1 MIYENVQL
9 ASTNHDAVLVDVR
22 KFVPD
27 YEPNG
32 IERYR
37 LNADFDFVNRVDP
50 SGYVMTINQLKDREL
65 ESATYDE
72 KGDLLTEPIMAG
84 ELRIDV
90 RVPEGYPLPEL
101 STRVFPKN
109 PDMEYQ

>member
-1 MIYENVQL
+1 MPLDDCDPAQRGRVSQHGLPSGIWSAIAGDGFE
-9 ASTNHDAVLVDVR
+9 DA
-22 KFVPD
+22 
-27 YEPNG
+27 G
-32 IERYR
+32 
-37 LNADFDFVNRVDP
+37 FDFVDRVDP
-50 SGYVMTINQLKDREL
+50 SGYVMTVNHLKDREL

-101 STRVFPKN
+101 STRVFPEN